1 VSSLPRSASPGEPG
15 RQGAA
20 AGQRLFFVVVMLAS
34 AAALAVAAL
43 AIRLG
48 GRADCAPCLYQLA
61 PYVVASAVAAA
72 AMWMRP
78 PAGKLRV
85 ATLAC
90 AMLFAFGCAVSMFRE
105 GVQQGWWALPVVC
118 EDPAPAGTGFLDA
131 GLTDLC
137 DAAVTTFDGIAL
149 STLNFLYSAL
159 LTFTCAV
166 MAAVGDFGD
175 GANNQHNE

>member
-1 VSSLPRSASPGEPG
+1 
-15 RQGAA
+15 
-20 AGQRLFFVVVMLAS
+20 MLAS
-34 AAALAVAAL
+34 AAALAVAAF

-61 PYVVASAVAAA
+61 PYVMASAVAAA

-78 PAGKLRV
+78 GAGTLRV
-85 ATLAC
+85 ATIAC

-105 GVQQGWWALPVVC
+105 GILQGWWALPLVC
-118 EDPAPAGTGFLDA
+118 EDPAPDGTGTGFLNV
-131 GLTDLC
+131 GLLDLC
-137 DAAVTTFDGIAL
+137 DATVTTFDGIAL